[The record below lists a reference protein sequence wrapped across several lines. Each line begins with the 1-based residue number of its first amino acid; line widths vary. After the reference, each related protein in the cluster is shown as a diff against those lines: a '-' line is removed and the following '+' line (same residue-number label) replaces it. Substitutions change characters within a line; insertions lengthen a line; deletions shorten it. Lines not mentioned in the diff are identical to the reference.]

1 MYDLVYILQSNTAYS
16 LKDKRVASFFDALQ
30 YYGSANNKPT
40 NSLPCECAML
50 SFLIFEQ
57 ANKQSQNGD
66 LPSIKSRWNN
76 KRIPMYTTLTKWRT
90 AVCSMPRSARPH
102 KKQTPNQQGT
112 APMHNL
118 WFVGEIS
125 LCYKWILLI
134 AGPSLF
140 FHATRTE

>member
-66 LPSIKSRWNN
+66 LPSIKSR
-76 KRIPMYTTLTKWRT
+76 
-90 AVCSMPRSARPH
+90 
-102 KKQTPNQQGT
+102 
-112 APMHNL
+112 
-118 WFVGEIS
+118 
-125 LCYKWILLI
+125 
-134 AGPSLF
+134 
-140 FHATRTE
+140 